1 MELNLLM
8 LNIHK
13 QRRFATKKI
22 GEAFVN
28 QTSTLCLGF
37 DHNVQWFVDPH
48 ILIDL
53 QNLKHLISKIDTN
66 MD

>member
-8 LNIHK
+8 FKHT
-13 QRRFATKKI
+13 QRKKVAIKKI

-48 ILIDL
+48 ILIDW
-53 QNLKHLISKIDTN
+53 QNW
-66 MD
+66 